1 MKSLQLARIATYPTL
16 KSWVKER
23 SAKWL
28 NTLFKAHEM
37 VDPNTDPLEQYY
49 ASIGVDRTYLTAC
62 PHCGTYSSEDFCC
75 VVCEDAYQSS

>member
-1 MKSLQLARIATYPTL
+1 MKSLLLARIATYPTL

-37 VDPNTDPLEQYY
+37 VDPNTDPLEEHY

-62 PHCGTYSSEDFCC
+62 LNCGTYSSLELCC
-75 VVCEDAYQSS
+75 EYCEEAYQSS